1 MTAHP
6 ASHLGV
12 LRPPVADVVLVGVLA
27 VLVVPTM
34 ASMLGQW
41 GLIGS
46 ALFLVPLLW
55 RRTLPDAAALAL
67 VVPHLA
73 QLTFVGTPLTA
84 NITVPIMIFSLAAH
98 GDPRYRPWWLVGSAA
113 AALAAAVSWTNGVAR
128 LQYDS
133 GWSLLRDAGMAFVLL
148 LSVVAASWALGA
160 LARSLVETRRSTEE
174 RTRAVEAQRLQQTQ
188 LDVVQERQ
196 RIAREMHDIVAHSLA
211 VVVVQADGGAYAAS
225 HGSDASVRLATAE
238 KALRTIRDTA
248 QEALEETRRLV
259 GVLRSD
265 ESSEWRPAG
274 GLGEVFDLVTGV
286 RNAGRSVHLQV
297 TGDPGLRA
305 RLGHG
310 LEQAAYRIV
319 QESLTNTVKH
329 AGEDATVLVSIDH
342 GRDALTVQ
350 VRDNGRGT
358 GSSDGQGHGL
368 VGMRERV
375 AAFGGVLEAG
385 NHPDGGFVV
394 IARFPTP

>member
-1 MTAHP
+1 M
-6 ASHLGV
+6 
-12 LRPPVADVVLVGVLA
+12 ADAVLVGVLA
-27 VLVVPTM
+27 VVVVPTM
-34 ASMLGQW
+34 ASMLNEW
-41 GLIGS
+41 GVVGS
-46 ALFLVPLLW
+46 VLFLAPLLW
-55 RRTLPDAAALAL
+55 RRTLPDAATLAL

-73 QLTFVGTPLTA
+73 QLTFLATPLTA
-84 NITVPIMIFSLAAH
+84 NVTVPIMIFSLAAH
-98 GDPRYRPWWLVGSAA
+98 GELRYRPWWMIASALS
-113 AALAAAVSWTNGVAR
+113 ALAAALSWSGVLR
-128 LQYDS
+128 GYPGGY
-133 GWSLLRDAGMAFVLL
+133 GWSALRDAAMVFVLL

-160 LARSLVETRRSTEE
+160 LARSLAETRRSTEE
-174 RTRAVEAQRLQQTQ
+174 RTRAVEAQRVQQTQ

-211 VVVVQADGGAYAAS
+211 VIVVQADGGAYAAS
-225 HGSDASVRLATAE
+225 HGSDHAARLATAE
-238 KALRTIRDTA
+238 KALHTIRDTA
-248 QEALEETRRLV
+248 QEALGETRRLV

-265 ESSEWRPAG
+265 ESGSEWRPAG

-297 TGDPGLRA
+297 TGDPALRSK
-305 RLGHG
+305 LSHG
-310 LEQAAYRIV
+310 LEQAAYRII

-342 GRDALTVQ
+342 GPGALTIQ
-350 VRDNGRGT
+350 VRDDGRGA
-358 GSSDGQGHGL
+358 GASDGQGHGL

-375 AAFGGVLEAG
+375 AAFGGTLETG